1 MSPVEKRT
9 SRSTTTAVVVALAGV
24 VAGLGLMLFMV
35 NLASQG
41 GDSVEIRLGDDRFD
55 AGYAEGEGG
64 RAAAVAEG
72 GPILFADVAGGD
84 RDIIL
89 QHVGD
94 DPLTGWYAFAAA
106 APDKD
111 RDCFVQ
117 WQADEGVFED
127 CDGDVF
133 PANGEGLTTY
143 PVEVEGGRIFVDI
156 NAEFRSDDQA
166 PGPTA
171 DK

>member
-9 SRSTTTAVVVALAGV
+9 SRSTTTAILVALAGV
-24 VAGLGLMLFMV
+24 VAGLGLMWFMV

-55 AGYAEGEGG
+55 AGWADGDGG

-72 GPILFADVAGGD
+72 GPIIFADVAGGS

-89 QHVGD
+89 QHVD
-94 DPLTGWYAFAAA
+94 DDTLTGWVAFAAT
-106 APDKD
+106 APGKD
-111 RDCFVQ
+111 RDCFLQ
-117 WQADEGVFED
+117 WQSDDEVFED

-133 PANGEGLTTY
+133 PADGEGLTVY
-143 PVEVEGGRIFVDI
+143 PVDVEDGRLFIDI
-156 NAEFRSDDQA
+156 NAEFREDGEESD
-166 PGPTA
+166 TTE
-171 DK
+171 